1 MGEEK
6 ECIILIADEGQRS
19 EIVGICEGYGDSRDF
34 RQEGDGG
41 NSGYSKPTL
50 TRGSKTRM

>member
-1 MGEEK
+1 MYHLN
-6 ECIILIADEGQRS
+6 CRWGQRS

-41 NSGYSKPTL
+41 NSGYSKPSDT
-50 TRGSKTRM
+50 GVKD